1 MKFYYQSELDN
12 LDNETIKAVEAYTEI
27 FFADWFLY
35 KRAEEFESLT
45 DDTLKVYFL
54 EELADQLDL
63 MDDFN
68 LTDIQSIIVAYMF
81 VNDLFSKAYTDE
93 VMELLD
99 KVLV

>member
-12 LDNETIKAVEAYTEI
+12 LDNETIKAVEEYTEKY
-27 FFADWFLY
+27 FADWFLY

-45 DDTLKVYFL
+45 DDTLKVNFL

-63 MDDFN
+63 AEFK
-68 LTDIQSIIVAYMF
+68 LTDIQEIIIAYMF

-93 VMELLD
+93 VMRLLD
-99 KVLV
+99 IVL

>member
-12 LDNETIKAVEAYTEI
+12 LDNETIKAVEAYTGV

-35 KRAEEFESLT
+35 KRAEEFEGLT

-63 MDDFN
+63 AEFK
-68 LTDIQSIIVAYMF
+68 LTDIQEIIIAYMF

-93 VMELLD
+93 VMRLLD
-99 KVLV
+99 IVL

>member
-12 LDNETIKAVEAYTEI
+12 LDNKTIKAVEEYTEKY
-27 FFADWFLY
+27 FADWFLY

-45 DDTLKVYFL
+45 DDTLKVNFL

-63 MDDFN
+63 AEFK
-68 LTDIQSIIVAYMF
+68 LTDIQEIIIAYMF
-81 VNDLFSKAYTDE
+81 VNDLFSKEYTDG

>member
-35 KRAEEFESLT
+35 KRAEEFEGLT

-63 MDDFN
+63 EGFN
-68 LTDIQSIIVAYMF
+68 LTDNQEIIIAYMF
-81 VNDLFSKAYTDE
+81 VNDLFSKEYADG
-93 VMELLD
+93 VMQLLE
-99 KVLV
+99 KVLL

>member
-12 LDNETIKAVEAYTEI
+12 LDNKTIKALEEYTEKY
-27 FFADWFLY
+27 FADWFLY

-45 DDTLKVYFL
+45 DDTLKVNFL

-63 MDDFN
+63 AEFK
-68 LTDIQSIIVAYMF
+68 LTDIQEIIIAYMF
-81 VNDLFSKAYTDE
+81 VNDLFSKEYTDG

>member
-12 LDNETIKAVEAYTEI
+12 LDNKTIKAVEEYTEKY
-27 FFADWFLY
+27 FADWFLY

-45 DDTLKVYFL
+45 DDTLKVNFL

-63 MDDFN
+63 AEFK
-68 LTDIQSIIVAYMF
+68 LTDIQEIIIAYMF

-99 KVLV
+99 IVL

>member
-63 MDDFN
+63 VDFN
-68 LTDIQSIIVAYMF
+68 LTDIQEIILAYMF
-81 VNDLFSKAYTDE
+81 VNDLFSKEYTDG

>member
-12 LDNETIKAVEAYTEI
+12 LDNETIKAVEKYTEI
-27 FFADWFLY
+27 AFADWFLY

-63 MDDFN
+63 MDEFD
-68 LTDIQSIIVAYMF
+68 LTDIQEIILAYMF

>member
-12 LDNETIKAVEAYTEI
+12 LDNETIKAVEEYTEKY
-27 FFADWFLY
+27 FADWFLY

-45 DDTLKVYFL
+45 DDTLKVNFL

-63 MDDFN
+63 MDEFD
-68 LTDIQSIIVAYMF
+68 LTDIQEIIIAYMF
-81 VNDLFSKAYTDE
+81 VNDLFSKAYTDGI
-93 VMELLD
+93 MELLD

>member
-12 LDNETIKAVEAYTEI
+12 LDNETIKAVEAYTEKY
-27 FFADWFLY
+27 FADWFLY
-35 KRAEEFESLT
+35 KRAEEFEGLT

-63 MDDFN
+63 AEFK
-68 LTDIQSIIVAYMF
+68 LTDIQEIIIAYMF

-93 VMELLD
+93 VMRLLD
-99 KVLV
+99 IVL

>member
-1 MKFYYQSELDN
+1 MTKYHFQSELDN

-35 KRAEEFESLT
+35 KRAEEFEGLT

-63 MDDFN
+63 EGFN
-68 LTDIQSIIVAYMF
+68 LTDNQEIIIAYMF
-81 VNDLFSKAYTDE
+81 VNDLFSKEYTDG
-93 VMELLD
+93 VMQLLE
-99 KVLV
+99 KVLL

>member
-12 LDNETIKAVEAYTEI
+12 LDNKTIKAVEEYTEKY
-27 FFADWFLY
+27 FADWFLQ

-45 DDTLKVYFL
+45 DDTLKVNFL

-63 MDDFN
+63 MDEFD
-68 LTDIQSIIVAYMF
+68 LTDIQEIILAYMF
-81 VNDLFSKAYTDE
+81 VNDLFSKEYADG

>member
-12 LDNETIKAVEAYTEI
+12 LDNETIKELEAYTEI
-27 FFADWFLY
+27 FFGDWFLY

-63 MDDFN
+63 EGFN
-68 LTDIQSIIVAYMF
+68 LTDNQEIILAYMF
-81 VNDLFSKAYTDE
+81 VNDLFSKEYADG
-93 VMELLD
+93 VMQLLE
-99 KVLV
+99 KVLL

>member
-63 MDDFN
+63 AEFN
-68 LTDIQSIIVAYMF
+68 LTDIQEIIIAYMF
-81 VNDLFSKAYTDE
+81 VNDLFSKEYTDG
-93 VMELLD
+93 VMELLEE
-99 KVLV
+99 VLV

>member
-12 LDNETIKAVEAYTEI
+12 LDNKTIKALEEYTEKY
-27 FFADWFLY
+27 FADWFLY

-45 DDTLKVYFL
+45 DDTLKVNFL

-63 MDDFN
+63 AEFK
-68 LTDIQSIIVAYMF
+68 LTDIQEIIIAYMF
-81 VNDLFSKAYTDE
+81 VNDLFSKEYTDE

>member
-1 MKFYYQSELDN
+1 MTKYHFQSELDN

-35 KRAEEFESLT
+35 KRAEEFEGLT

-63 MDDFN
+63 EGFN
-68 LTDIQSIIVAYMF
+68 LTDNQEIIIAYMF
-81 VNDLFSKAYTDE
+81 VNDLFSKEYADG
-93 VMELLD
+93 VMQLLE
-99 KVLV
+99 KVLL

>member
-12 LDNETIKAVEAYTEI
+12 LDNKKIKAVEEHTEKY
-27 FFADWFLY
+27 FADWFLY

-45 DDTLKVYFL
+45 DDTLKVNFL

-63 MDDFN
+63 AEFK
-68 LTDIQSIIVAYMF
+68 LTDIQEIIIAYMF

-99 KVLV
+99 EVLV

>member
-63 MDDFN
+63 AEFK
-68 LTDIQSIIVAYMF
+68 LTDIQEIIIAYMF

-93 VMELLD
+93 VMKLLD

>member
-12 LDNETIKAVEAYTEI
+12 LENETIKAVEAYTEI

-54 EELADQLDL
+54 EELTDQLDL
-63 MDDFN
+63 EEFD
-68 LTDIQSIIVAYMF
+68 LTDIQEIIIAYMF
-81 VNDLFSKAYTDE
+81 VNDLFSKEYTDG

>member
-12 LDNETIKAVEAYTEI
+12 LDNETIKELEAYTEI
-27 FFADWFLY
+27 FFGDWFLY

-63 MDDFN
+63 VDFN
-68 LTDIQSIIVAYMF
+68 LTDIQEIILAYMF
-81 VNDLFSKAYTDE
+81 VNDLFSKEYTDG
-93 VMELLD
+93 VMELLE
-99 KVLV
+99 KVLL

>member
-12 LDNETIKAVEAYTEI
+12 LDNETIKAVEAYTGV

-45 DDTLKVYFL
+45 DDTLKVNFL

-63 MDDFN
+63 VDFN
-68 LTDIQSIIVAYMF
+68 LTDIQEIILAYMF
-81 VNDLFSKAYTDE
+81 VNDLFSKEYADG
-93 VMELLD
+93 VMELLEE
-99 KVLV
+99 VLV

>member
-12 LDNETIKAVEAYTEI
+12 LDNKTIKAVEEYTEKY
-27 FFADWFLY
+27 FADWFLY

-45 DDTLKVYFL
+45 DDTLKVNFL

-63 MDDFN
+63 AEFK
-68 LTDIQSIIVAYMF
+68 LTDIQEIIIAYMF
-81 VNDLFSKAYTDE
+81 VNDLFSKEYTDG

-99 KVLV
+99 IVL

>member
-12 LDNETIKAVEAYTEI
+12 LDNETIKELEAYTEI
-27 FFADWFLY
+27 FFGDWFLY

-63 MDDFN
+63 MDDFT

-81 VNDLFSKAYTDE
+81 VNDLFSKEYTDG

>member
-1 MKFYYQSELDN
+1 MQFYYQSELDN

-63 MDDFN
+63 AEFK
-68 LTDIQSIIVAYMF
+68 LTDIQEIIIAYMF

>member
-12 LDNETIKAVEAYTEI
+12 LDNKTIKALEEYTEKY
-27 FFADWFLY
+27 FADWFLY

-45 DDTLKVYFL
+45 DDTLKVNFL

-63 MDDFN
+63 AEFK
-68 LTDIQSIIVAYMF
+68 LTDIQEIIIAYMF

-93 VMELLD
+93 VMRLLD
-99 KVLV
+99 IVL

>member
-35 KRAEEFESLT
+35 KRAEEFEGLT

-63 MDDFN
+63 MDEFD
-68 LTDIQSIIVAYMF
+68 LTDIQEIILAYMF
-81 VNDLFSKAYTDE
+81 VNDLFSKEYTDG

-99 KVLV
+99 KVLL

>member
-54 EELADQLDL
+54 EELTDQLDL
-63 MDDFN
+63 EEFD
-68 LTDIQSIIVAYMF
+68 LTDIQEIIIAYMF
-81 VNDLFSKAYTDE
+81 VNDLFSKEYTDG

-99 KVLV
+99 KVLL

>member
-45 DDTLKVYFL
+45 DDTLKVNFL

-63 MDDFN
+63 AEFK
-68 LTDIQSIIVAYMF
+68 LTDIQEIIIAYMF

-93 VMELLD
+93 VMRLLD
-99 KVLV
+99 IVL